1 MANNAHHHDEDDV
14 NKIQQR
20 LRADIMGLLDYSI
33 DNNAPLERFIF
44 IRNLLLVTMTSDAAA
59 LYGTSSFKDNPAPQ
73 HEKFAAHTSESSNE
87 EAEDDTEEAPAPK
100 KASKAKAAKK
110 AAPKPTTADEDAGFD
125 SELGAPFDADDDEA
139 PAPKK
144 ETKPAKAK
152 APAKKN
158 PEPSFEDD
166 DEFFGGG
173 DSADDDVDDGFGD
186 EADGFGD
193 EAESSSLGRVADS
206 ADEEDDDGFGD
217 DEPAP
222 KKAIKS
228 AGKSSPKEVSPITTE
243 IEDDEFF

>member
-73 HEKFAAHTSESSNE
+73 HEKFATHASAPSNE
-87 EAEDDTEEAPAPK
+87 EAADGTDEEPAPAPK
-100 KASKAKAAKK
+100 KTSKAKAAKK
-110 AAPKPTTADEDAGFD
+110 SAPKPAAADEDDGFD
-125 SELGAPFDADDDEA
+125 SELGAPFDADDEG

-144 ETKPAKAK
+144 ETKPVKSK
-152 APAKKN
+152 APAKKD

-166 DEFFGGG
+166 DELFGGG
-173 DSADDDVDDGFGD
+173 DS
-186 EADGFGD
+186 
-193 EAESSSLGRVADS
+193 AESSSLGRVADS
-206 ADEEDDDGFGD
+206 ADDEDDGFGD

-222 KKAIKS
+222 KKAAKS
-228 AGKSSPKEVSPITTE
+228 AGKASPKEASPITTD

>member
-1 MANNAHHHDEDDV
+1 MANNAHHHDEDEV

-73 HEKFAAHTSESSNE
+73 HEKFAAHASESSNE

-100 KASKAKAAKK
+100 KASKAKAAKTAK
-110 AAPKPTTADEDAGFD
+110 KSAPKPAVADADDGFD
-125 SELGAPFDADDDEA
+125 SELGAPFDVDDDEG

-144 ETKPAKAK
+144 EPKPAKSK
-152 APAKKN
+152 SPAKKD
-158 PEPSFEDD
+158 PEPSFEDDD

-173 DSADDDVDDGFGD
+173 DSADDDADDGFGD
-186 EADGFGD
+186 EAG
-193 EAESSSLGRVADS
+193 SSSLGRVADS
-206 ADEEDDDGFGD
+206 SDDDDDDDDGFGD
-217 DEPAP
+217 DEPAQ
-222 KKAIKS
+222 KKTVKS

>member
-110 AAPKPTTADEDAGFD
+110 SAPKPTAADEDAGFD
-125 SELGAPFDADDDEA
+125 SELGAPFDADDEG

-144 ETKPAKAK
+144 EPKPTKSK
-152 APAKKN
+152 APYKKD

-173 DSADDDVDDGFGD
+173 DSADDDDGFGD
-186 EADGFGD
+186 EAG
-193 EAESSSLGRVADS
+193 SSSLGRVADS
-206 ADEEDDDGFGD
+206 ADDEDDGFGD

-222 KKAIKS
+222 KKVAKS
-228 AGKSSPKEVSPITTE
+228 SGKSSPKEASPITTD